1 MIDQASTLRKLINQ
15 QDAEPAA
22 PKQSPCEIIAVTS
35 GKGGVGKSN
44 VTLNTAAALAQN
56 GSSVL
61 ILDADI
67 GTANIDIL
75 LGKDPRQNL
84 AHVIEGEASL
94 YDVIEKVNEKLY
106 FIPGA
111 SGIADIG
118 SMPTSNLER
127 FRDDIFKLESLFDY
141 LLVDTSAGVSDNVIK
156 MLCASDRVLLI
167 CNGEPTSI
175 VDAYALCKLLF
186 QQYPD
191 VNIYLV
197 ANNVKDEQ
205 EAQEVYD
212 KLNAAVTHFLKKE
225 LHFLSHVVHD
235 KAITAAVASQEP
247 VMLADADVPAKANFV
262 ELANLLK
269 HPEGWRQGKG
279 FSELFNSLIKD

>member
-1 MIDQASTLRKLINQ
+1 MIDQASTLRKLISQ
-15 QDAEPAA
+15 QDAEPAT
-22 PKQSPCEIIAVTS
+22 PEQSPCEIIAVTS

-44 VTLNTAAALAQN
+44 VTLNTAAALAQTGAN
-56 GSSVL
+56 VL

-84 AHVIEGEASL
+84 GHVIEGQASL
-94 YDVIEKVNEKLY
+94 YDVIEKVNDKLY

-118 SMPTSNLER
+118 TMPTSNLER

-141 LLVDTSAGVSDNVIK
+141 LLVDTSAGVHENVTRL
-156 MLCASDRVLLI
+156 LCGSDRVLLV

-191 VNIYLV
+191 VKIYLV
-197 ANNVKDEQ
+197 ANNVADAS
-205 EAQEVYD
+205 EAGEVYD

-225 LHFLSHVVHD
+225 LHYLCHVVHD
-235 KAITAAVASQEP
+235 KAIVHAVASQEP
-247 VMLADADVPAKANFV
+247 VMLAEVNVPSKANFA
-262 ELANLLK
+262 ELAQKLR
-269 HPEGWRQGKG
+269 HPDDWRKGKG
-279 FSELFNSLIKD
+279 FYQLFNSLIRN